1 MFHPPRRRVLLF
13 IIIGFGCCIIL
24 FMNQLLYTQQSQS
37 ITNIK
42 EYTNGIIIEDEN
54 NDLYSKVR
62 VLCWVMTSP
71 DNHKT
76 KALAVKET
84 WGKRCNI
91 LLFMSS
97 AEDSTLPTVN
107 LPVREGRNGLW
118 GKTREAFRY
127 AWNNYRD
134 QADWFLKADDD
145 TYVIVENL
153 RYFLS
158 AFNTSTPLW
167 FGHKYKVIV
176 KSGYFSGGA
185 GYALSKEATRRFVEE
200 GYFNA
205 LKCRHDHEG
214 AEDAEMGKCMENLNV
229 STMDTRDSKGR
240 GRFFPFVPEQHYFP
254 GKITPTYWYWN
265 NIYYPPTK
273 GKDCCSDSAISFHY
287 VNPQLMHIFDYLIY
301 QLRPYGMPADQ
312 RPATPEPPPDFNL
325 TALPWFAP
333 PDEIITIPSTSTTEK
348 NSVLPPTML
357 NTTLSLQQNATINQ
371 TQLNLTDANFSNSTN
386 PENIVDLTPKSAT
399 TIQTELNSTEANSF
413 NLTSPENLVELTSK
427 TKRAGVVNKLRSAI
441 FG

>member
-1 MFHPPRRRVLLF
+1 MSTSSAGSAMFHPPRRRVKF
-13 IIIGFGCCIIL
+13 FVIVGFSCCVIF
-24 FMNQLLYTQQSQS
+24 FMNQLLYVQQSQS
-37 ITNIK
+37 IENFK
-42 EYTNGIIIEDEN
+42 EYANGIVIEDKN

-97 AEDSTLPTVN
+97 AVDSTLPTVN
-107 LPVREGRNGLW
+107 LHVPEGRNHLW
-118 GKTREAFRY
+118 GKTREAFRHV
-127 AWNNYRD
+127 WKNYKD

-145 TYVIVENL
+145 TYLIVENL

-158 AFNTSTPLW
+158 AFNTSKPLW
-167 FGHKYKVIV
+167 FGHKFKVIV

-185 GYALSKEATRRFVEE
+185 GYVLSKEATRRFVEE

-205 LKCRHDHEG
+205 LTCRHDHEG

-254 GKITPTYWYWN
+254 GKITPSYWYWN

-287 VNPQLMHIFDYLIY
+287 ITPELMHIFDYLIY

-312 RPATPEPPPDFNL
+312 RPSTPEPPPDFNL
-325 TALPWFAP
+325 TASPWFAP
-333 PDEIITIPSTSTTEK
+333 PDEVTEQQIVSINTIP
-348 NSVLPPTML
+348 L
-357 NTTLSLQQNATINQ
+357 NFVHLTIFDL
-371 TQLNLTDANFSNSTN
+371 LNM
-386 PENIVDLTPKSAT
+386 ENIADPFSQNKM
-399 TIQTELNSTEANSF
+399 IE
-413 NLTSPENLVELTSK
+413 
-427 TKRAGVVNKLRSAI
+427 GVVK
-441 FG
+441 